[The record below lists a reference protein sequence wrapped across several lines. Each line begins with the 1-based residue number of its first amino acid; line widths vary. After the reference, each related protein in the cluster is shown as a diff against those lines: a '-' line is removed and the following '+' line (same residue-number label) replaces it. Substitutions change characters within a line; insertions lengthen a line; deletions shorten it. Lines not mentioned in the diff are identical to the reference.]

1 MIRYKEGYDGTMTIT
16 TIPQIERSNQSVV
29 RSVSVDPA
37 INTYEKMYAMGP
49 YQNEAEAGLGRT
61 NASKL
66 TVLRSTRPNDI
77 RYRSTQYSN
86 WFYMY
91 LKIKEYEN
99 KVSILSTI
107 TLRTSQ
113 ELTRFDLIFS
123 PKFSKKCKDCGY
135 ETRTMVKECPICGSK
150 NLRRPDKK
158 QLELFKN
165 PTTGMSFLDCA
176 NNNGQTLKDVIRT
189 FAADELL
196 YNQGYVA
203 CLTNTQVDK
212 NGHADK
218 SHMYPYEFIVYDPTK
233 VQMLFNDAGEPG
245 RTYAFTLDD
254 RHTMINI
261 ADPSSE
267 DDLAMDMADSRGM
280 ELYEAYYKVG
290 ENWGATGRYNLYH
303 KDEVF
308 SDQWYRSSMTYG
320 IPIWF
325 DAEDDLQT
333 IYFINKHF
341 LKKHKYG
348 YVRKILI
355 LPGFDDESAANIV
368 EGVTNV
374 LATNDNSI
382 PIVCTPPQMSGV
394 AEMQAQALDLGTEN
408 AQDALAVKN
417 DSRDR
422 LCALGGVPNL
432 FIGDVTQSGGMNNE
446 SQQITIFDRALMPFW
461 GRIDTL
467 CKWILSWFPGITDFD
482 LVIDRPTRAESDAKK
497 RLDRIQEAQLMK
509 GMNFDIEYVDGEFF
523 YSREPADQIERRK
536 QERQMEAQMAMQAQA
551 PPPEG
556 GIIPGDGYGPPEAG
570 TARREN
576 PEIADAMDE
585 IDQSKREAL

>member
-1 MIRYKEGYDGTMTIT
+1 MTVT
-16 TIPQIERSNQSVV
+16 TIPALAQKKPSKLMMASTDPVV
-29 RSVSVDPA
+29 
-37 INTYEKMYAMGP
+37 NTYERMYGVGTYAD
-49 YQNEAEAGLGRT
+49 EAPAAGTERINANQLTIARSDRT
-61 NASKL
+61 A
-66 TVLRSTRPNDI
+66 DI

-91 LKIKEYEN
+91 LKVKEYEN
-99 KVSILSTI
+99 KISILSTI
-107 TLRTSQ
+107 TLRPAQ
-113 ELTRFDLIFS
+113 ELTRFDLIFN
-123 PKFSKKCKDCGY
+123 PKFAKKCKDCGY
-135 ETRTMVKECPICGSK
+135 ETRTMVDTCPECGSK
-150 NLRRPDKK
+150 NLRRPQKK
-158 QLELFKN
+158 QQEFFKN
-165 PTTGMSFLDCA
+165 PTTGQSFLDCA

-203 CLTNTQVDK
+203 CLTNTVVDK
-212 NGHADK
+212 KTGHADK
-218 SHMYPYEFIVYDPTK
+218 SAMYPYEFVVYDPTK
-233 VQMLFNDAGEPG
+233 VQKLFNDAGEPG

-261 ADPSSE
+261 ADPTSE
-267 DDLAMDMADSRGM
+267 DQRMMDLADGRGQ
-280 ELYEAYYKVG
+280 ELYEAHYKVG

-303 KDEVF
+303 KDEIF

-333 IYFINKHF
+333 IYFVSKHF

-355 LPGFDDESAANIV
+355 LPGFDDESAMNIV

-422 LCALGGVPNL
+422 LCALAGIPNI
-432 FIGDVTQSGGMNNE
+432 FMGDVTQSGGMNNE

-461 GRIDTL
+461 SRIDLL
-467 CKWILSWFPGITDFD
+467 CKWILSWFPGITDYE
-482 LVIDRPTRAESDAKK
+482 LIIDRPTRAESDAKK

-509 GMNFDIEYVDGEFF
+509 SMGFDIEYVDGEFH
-523 YSREPADQIERRK
+523 YSREPADQVMRK
-536 QERQMEAQMAMQAQA
+536 QQEKAQMIQAQMAPMMGQA
-551 PPPEG
+551 G
-556 GIIPGDGYGPPEAG
+556 GEQGILPGDGYGPPEKG
-570 TARREN
+570 SARREN
-576 PEIADAMDE
+576 PEIGDAMDE
-585 IDQSKREAL
+585 IDQSKREAI

>member
-1 MIRYKEGYDGTMTIT
+1 MTIT
-16 TIPQIERSNQSVV
+16 TIPTIDESKSVAV
-29 RSVSVDPA
+29 VKSVSMDP
-37 INTYEKMYAMGP
+37 IVNTFEKMYGRGA
-49 YQNEAEAGLGRT
+49 YVNEEPEPGTERT
-61 NASKL
+61 NADQ
-66 TVLRSTRPNDI
+66 LRVVKSDRPNDV

-99 KVSILSTI
+99 KIAILSTI

-113 ELTRFDLIFS
+113 ELTRFDLIFE
-123 PKFSKKCKDCGY
+123 PKFAKKCRDCGY
-135 ETRTMVKECPICGSK
+135 ETETMVTECPECGSK
-150 NLRRPDKK
+150 RLRRPDKK

-165 PTTGMSFLDCA
+165 PVTGKSFLECA

-203 CLTNTQVDK
+203 CLTNTQIDAS
-212 NGHADK
+212 GHADK
-218 SHMYPYEFIVYDPTK
+218 SRMYPYEFIVYDPCK

-261 ADPSSE
+261 ADPSEE
-267 DDLAMDMADSRGM
+267 DKRMLDLADSRGQ

-303 KDEVF
+303 KDEIF
-308 SDQWYRSSMTYG
+308 SDQWYRSSLTYG
-320 IPIWF
+320 VPIWF

-355 LPGFDDESAANIV
+355 LPGFDDDSAANIV
-368 EGVTNV
+368 KGVTDV

-422 LCALGGVPNL
+422 LCALGGAPNL
-432 FIGDVTQSGGMNNE
+432 FMGDVTQSGGMNNE
-446 SQQITIFDRALMPFW
+446 SQQITVYDRALMPFW
-461 GRIDTL
+461 GRIDRL
-467 CKWILSWFPGITDFD
+467 CSWFLSWFPGIEDYD
-482 LVIDRPTRAESDAKK
+482 LVIDRPTRAESNFKK
-497 RLDRIQEAQLMK
+497 RMDRIQEAQLMK
-509 GMNFDIEYVDGEFF
+509 SMGFDVEFVDGEFH
-523 YSREPADQIERRK
+523 YSKEPVDQVMRRQ
-536 QERQMEAQMAMQAQA
+536 QEQQAQVQA
-551 PPPEG
+551 MMAQQQPQQDERG
-556 GIIPGDGYGPPEAG
+556 VLPGDGYGPPEKG

-585 IDQSKREAL
+585 IDLAKREAL